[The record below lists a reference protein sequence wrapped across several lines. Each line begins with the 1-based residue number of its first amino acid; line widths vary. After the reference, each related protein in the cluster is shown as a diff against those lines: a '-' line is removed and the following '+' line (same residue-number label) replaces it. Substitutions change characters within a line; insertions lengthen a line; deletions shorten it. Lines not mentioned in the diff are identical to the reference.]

1 MLLPSPARSAS
12 RTRRKRR
19 LKLGAKLGYYH
30 ERRDENRNIG
40 LRPEHLWA
48 SHAADAFGCLDGI
61 CTCGPRNGYGGGSS
75 TTSRTPR
82 SRIRFTIRRCRQS
95 WFKDIVCSAEGPN
108 CAGSSP
114 RNAKTMAAK
123 AFISGRPQVICIERN

>member
-12 RTRRKRR
+12 ANPTQKTTEAGRE
-19 LKLGAKLGYYH
+19 ALGYYH
-30 ERRDENRNIG
+30 ERRDENRNVG
-40 LRPEHLWA
+40 LRPEHSWA

-82 SRIRFTIRRCRQS
+82 SRIRFNIRRCRQS
-95 WFKDIVCSAEGPN
+95 WFKDI
-108 CAGSSP
+108 
-114 RNAKTMAAK
+114 
-123 AFISGRPQVICIERN
+123 GR